1 VVVMVSAITQVLV
14 PGRIATPGLR
24 GDGGR
29 QDTIEVTVES
39 MVEVRLLQ
47 MFPRGCRAQ
56 SAEHCGQGIYV
67 GIQRLH
73 RTVQWLP
80 LQRGG
85 EW

>member
-1 VVVMVSAITQVLV
+1 VLPLKDKGV
-14 PGRIATPGLR
+14 R
-24 GDGGR
+24 DGGR
-29 QDTIEVTVES
+29 RDTREVTVGS

-67 GIQRLH
+67 GIQRYH

-85 EW
+85 GVVEGLWW

>member
-1 VVVMVSAITQVLV
+1 VLPLKDKGV
-14 PGRIATPGLR
+14 R
-24 GDGGR
+24 DGGR

-56 SAEHCGQGIYV
+56 SAERRAQSAEHCGQGIYV